1 MADSLATPSETSDPN
16 TPENSDLNPQI
27 PSDAASKHMGCVH
40 TPARLELLSDVLMAQ
55 DVVLQYGMV
64 LKNGESCR
72 VPHGIRKACQGI
84 NLIFE

>member
-55 DVVLQYGMV
+55 GTGWSLKMVKVVEFHMV
-64 LKNGESCR
+64 SPRLVRGST
-72 VPHGIRKACQGI
+72 
-84 NLIFE
+84 